1 MNYIISNKPINI
13 IRILTKSAEAIATAD
28 FFIYKRHY
36 NIYTMI

>member
-28 FFIYKRHY
+28 FFIYKVC
-36 NIYTMI
+36 YTMI